1 MRVLLVAFLGG
12 ITGAIA
18 TDVFGP
24 ELVNWWATP
33 PVRTTCDCA
42 ANMAYAMSH
51 LVWAQV
57 ILTVSG
63 AALFTGLYLI
73 FFRRKRAEETSA

>member
-1 MRVLLVAFLGG
+1 MRVLLVGFMGA
-12 ITGAIA
+12 ITGAIV

-24 ELVNWWATP
+24 DLVNWWATP

-51 LVWAQV
+51 LVWAQL
-57 ILTVSG
+57 ILTIAG
-63 AALFTGLYLI
+63 AALFSGLYLI
-73 FFRRKRAEETSA
+73 FFRRKRLEASPS